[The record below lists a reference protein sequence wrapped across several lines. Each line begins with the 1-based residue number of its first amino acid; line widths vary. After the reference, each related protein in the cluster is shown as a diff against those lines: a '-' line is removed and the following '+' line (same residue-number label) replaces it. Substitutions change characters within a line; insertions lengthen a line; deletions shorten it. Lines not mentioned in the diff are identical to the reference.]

1 MIAILPL
8 LLALAALSCAV
19 VIMVRQSRSAGRR
32 APAAAAGD
40 PLFFV
45 RYRPGVTGVT
55 PARTAP
61 EPHDPQGPSPA
72 TPENPPA
79 DEKS

>member
-1 MIAILPL
+1 MITMLPL
-8 LLALAALSCAV
+8 LLGLAALICAV

-32 APAAAAGD
+32 LPASAAGD

-45 RYRPGVTGVT
+45 RYRPDVSAAM

-61 EPHDPQGPSPA
+61 RAPDRLEVSPEGA
-72 TPENPPA
+72 ENAPKG
-79 DEKS
+79 EKS